1 MPRTVGTNGE
11 WKAAKKLGGI
21 YLEHNCGVLMF
32 VPLDI
37 KLLLALLSLSPKM
50 VHLTAP
56 WGWCVVYCAE
66 FLHNPLSTLVRYNA
80 MWIVLDFSVCIVLHC
95 IAFHQG
101 VVMYFLLDFITLKC
115 FIVVDGQYVGC
126 ITLHCFQL
134 YCNTLKQWKH
144 CITRCIILHCIALWP
159 DGQYVSWSH
168 YFACHWNVL
177 DYIVLCTLHCITLWT
192 PQCRVWWARAV
203 C

>member
-1 MPRTVGTNGE
+1 MKGST
-11 WKAAKKLGGI
+11 KI
-21 YLEHNCGVLMF
+21 YHEHNCGVLMF

-37 KLLLALLSLSPKM
+37 KLLFALLSLSPKM

-95 IAFHQG
+95 ISSRSCYVFSAGFHYIE
-101 VVMYFLLDFITLKC
+101 VLHSCWWAVCWLHYIALLS
-115 FIVVDGQYVGC
+115 IVLQY
-126 ITLHCFQL
+126 IETMKTLH
-134 YCNTLKQWKH
+134 YTMYY
-144 CITRCIILHCIALWP
+144 IALN
-159 DGQYVSWSH
+159 
-168 YFACHWNVL
+168 C
-177 DYIVLCTLHCITLWT
+177 IVA
-192 PQCRVWWARAV
+192 WWAV